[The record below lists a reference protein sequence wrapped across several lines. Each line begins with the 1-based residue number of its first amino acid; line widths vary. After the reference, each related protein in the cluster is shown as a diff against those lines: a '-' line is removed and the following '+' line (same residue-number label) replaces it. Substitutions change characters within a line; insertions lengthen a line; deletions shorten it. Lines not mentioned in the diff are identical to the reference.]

1 MNLPN
6 SNIALR
12 NFSALVDFSNNINSN
27 LNLDF
32 ALNNLLLTCFGKL
45 HTTKGIIALFDEK
58 NLEPKLYKG
67 FTQIDAKRI
76 SNLIVN
82 NLDRNFDDLLLQ
94 ENIKIY
100 EQIISTDKVIG
111 FILLGKK
118 LSQKD
123 YDEEDKLFLS
133 TIVKIGSAAIKNI
146 QNFEKLNEINKQL
159 DGKINQLNSLF
170 DLGKEFSSILD
181 IDRVSKLLTF
191 AISAQMLVSK
201 FAIVLI
207 QNENFNILESKFN
220 NKLLEDLINHCEC
233 KSVSSPIHA
242 SSSPKFDELKKIGIE
257 VIIPMIIK
265 NVTKGIIFLGKRLSN
280 KDYTQSD
287 LEYLSSVASLA
298 IISIEN
304 SLLFQQA
311 LEKQKIEKDLEIAK
325 NIQRNLLPRK
335 LPKSAK
341 FEIEAINKTAKMVG
355 GDFYDVVQLTEN
367 KLLIAIADVSGKGIQ
382 ASLLMANLQAF
393 LKAIYKQNYKL
404 QEASNF
410 LNDVVSENT
419 TNGSFITFFW
429 GIFDSITN
437 EFSYVNMGHNPP
449 LLVNKDGIKKLRK
462 GGMILGVMKTI
473 IPYEME
479 TISLNSEDVILLFTD
494 GITEAMDFN
503 NNEYT
508 DERLENLMLNCFNQ
522 NSKMIL
528 NNILEDINLHTKG
541 SEQSDD
547 ITCLVLKIK

>member
-1 MNLPN
+1 MNLTN
-6 SNIALR
+6 NTALR
-12 NFSALVDFSNNINSN
+12 NLSALVDFSNNINSN

-45 HTTKGIIALFDEK
+45 HTTKGIIALYE
-58 NLEPKLYKG
+58 NEILNIKLLKG
-67 FTQIDAKRI
+67 FSPKDAERI
-76 SNLIVN
+76 IEIIETN
-82 NLDRNFDDLLLQ
+82 DEENFSYLLTE

-100 EQIISTDKVIG
+100 EKLISSDKTIG
-111 FILLGKK
+111 FIFLGGK
-118 LSQKD
+118 LSGQL
-123 YDEEDKLFLS
+123 YENEDKMFLS
-133 TIVKIGSAAIKNI
+133 TITQIGSAAIKNI
-146 QNFEKLNEINKQL
+146 QNFEKLDELNKQL
-159 DGKINQLNSLF
+159 DSKINQLNSLF
-170 DLGKEFSSILD
+170 DLGKEFSSILE
-181 IDRVSKLLTF
+181 IDRVSKLLIF

-207 QNENFNILESKFN
+207 QEDNFKILETKYN
-220 NKLLEDLINHCEC
+220 PKQLNDLLSGCNC
-233 KSVSSPIHA
+233 KSINTSILTNNS
-242 SSSPKFDELKKIGIE
+242 DELEELNKIGID
-257 VIIPMIIK
+257 VIVPMVIK
-265 NVTKGIIFLGKRLSN
+265 NVTKGFIFLGKRLSKKN
-280 KDYTQSD
+280 YSQSD

-304 SLLFQQA
+304 SMLFQQA
-311 LEKQKIEKDLEIAK
+311 LEKQKIEKDLEIAR
-325 NIQRNLLPRK
+325 NIQRNLLPRT
-335 LPKSAK
+335 LPKSDK

-355 GDFYDVVQLTEN
+355 GDFYDVVQLTDK

-404 QEASNF
+404 EEASNF

-429 GIFDSITN
+429 GILDTESN

-449 LLVNKDGIKKLRK
+449 LLVDDQGIRKLNK

-479 TISLNSEDVILLFTD
+479 TVKLKTDDVILLFTD
-494 GITEAMDFN
+494 GITEAMDIE
-503 NNEYT
+503 NNEFT
-508 DERLENLMLNCFNQ
+508 DERLEDLVLKSFKH

-528 NNILEDINLHTKG
+528 HNIMEDINKHTVNT
-541 SEQSDD
+541 EQSDD